1 MKIFQKYAN
10 YYDILYQDKD
20 YKKECDFL
28 EKIFEKYSKKRI
40 NSILDLGCGTGSH
53 SLILAKRD
61 YEVSGVDLS
70 SQMINRAR
78 NKARDNKI
86 KVNFIKGDIRKI
98 DLEKEFDAVISMF
111 AVISYQITNEN
122 ILSVFQVANIHLTRG
137 GLFIFD
143 CWFGPAVLVQ
153 KPQGRFKILDRKSEK
168 VIRFVTPVLDILNH
182 TVDVQYKIIKIS
194 KNKILDE
201 VEETHQMRFLFPQ
214 EIKHY
219 LKRPALKFWKFV
231 HLEN

>member
-78 NKARDNKI
+78 NKARDNK
-86 KVNFIKGDIRKI
+86 
-98 DLEKEFDAVISMF
+98 
-111 AVISYQITNEN
+111 
-122 ILSVFQVANIHLTRG
+122 
-137 GLFIFD
+137 
-143 CWFGPAVLVQ
+143 
-153 KPQGRFKILDRKSEK
+153 
-168 VIRFVTPVLDILNH
+168 
-182 TVDVQYKIIKIS
+182 
-194 KNKILDE
+194 
-201 VEETHQMRFLFPQ
+201 
-214 EIKHY
+214 
-219 LKRPALKFWKFV
+219 
-231 HLEN
+231 